1 MADDTQHALTFFAGQ
16 LSTRPTVDY
25 PELSSSRVIEFIAPE
40 DGPRVLEAKS
50 SAPHFLPCMLRE
62 AQYIGRTAERFAPG
76 AIGKQRSASHVTV
89 SSWLAADLDDITDAD
104 LEQVLRRLEGRAF
117 VAYSTFSHGK
127 VEGLARVRVALF
139 LDRALE
145 PVDWSRVW
153 RVINELIFDGK
164 ADTATARLHQA
175 AAVWSSHPD
184 RVARSFRHVG
194 CGAPLSA
201 DRLLALAPKPQ
212 PAAITPP
219 RITSQGGRQWRYAA
233 ALVWQDA
240 SDYSTWQ
247 SGLMS
252 LRAAV
257 ERGEVSDKEGREL
270 WLAWSGTAPDER
282 RTRNTRRQYDPLEM
296 WVRKQTL
303 TTPAHVLV
311 GALFNR
317 AKAAAERQYKA
328 DRDGASTEAGQRA
341 ARYLRE
347 FHSAAFRQL

>member
-16 LSTRPTVDY
+16 ISTRPTVDY
-25 PELSSSRVIEFIAPE
+25 PELSSSRVIEFIAPD

-62 AQYIGRTAERFAPG
+62 APYIGRTAERFAPG

-104 LEQVLRRLEGRAF
+104 LTQVLRRLDGRAF
-117 VAYSTFSHGK
+117 VAYSTYGHGK

-153 RVINELIFDGK
+153 RVINEVIFDGN
-164 ADTATARLHQA
+164 ADTATARMHQA
-175 AAVWSSHPD
+175 AAVWCSHPD
-184 RVARSFRHVG
+184 RVRHSFRHVRR
-194 CGAPLSA
+194 GAPLSA
-201 DRLLALAPKPQ
+201 DRLLDHAPKPQ
-212 PAAITPP
+212 PVAVTAPYAA
-219 RITSQGGRQWRYAA
+219 SQGGRRWRYAA
-233 ALVWQDA
+233 ALLWQDA
-240 SDYSTWQ
+240 GDYSTWQ
-247 SGLMS
+247 SGLLS

-257 ERGEVSDKEGREL
+257 ERGEVSDAEGRDL
-270 WLAWSGTAPDER
+270 WLAWSRTAPDER
-282 RTRNTRRQYDPLEM
+282 RARNTLAQYDPIAM
-296 WVRKQTL
+296 WERKRIL

-311 GALFNR
+311 GALFGR

-328 DRDGASTEAGQRA
+328 DHAAERTEAGQRA
-341 ARYLRE
+341 ERYLRE